1 MNVNLDTMEHAYLLY
16 DLQNEGYLI
25 LDHLPTGSR
34 LTAGE
39 LENTHA
45 ICDIS
50 HWTQDDLDEFAE
62 MGTGDQYAVVEQLE
76 LAVFAQE
83 MRRN

>member
-1 MNVNLDTMEHAYLLY
+1 MNLDTMERAYLLY

-25 LDHLPTGSR
+25 LDHLPTGSH

-50 HWTQDDLDEFAE
+50 HWTQADLDEFAE
-62 MGTGDQYAVVEQLE
+62 MGTGDQYAIVEQLE

-83 MRRN
+83 MKGN

>member
-1 MNVNLDTMEHAYLLY
+1 MEHAYLLY
-16 DLQNEGYLI
+16 GLQEGDYLV
-25 LDHLPTGSR
+25 LDCLPTGSH

-62 MGTGDQYAVVEQLE
+62 MGTGNQYAIVEQLE

-83 MRRN
+83 MKGN